1 MKSNVLKIGLLL
13 AFVPSLLLLDSCGG
27 ARADNTV
34 GAGAPP
40 AAKVVPDMDV
50 TLFAVE
56 HPEQVPLVAATARTV
71 SPELVVTGTVNLDVS
86 RSVPVVSLVSG
97 RVVAI
102 HARVGDTVK
111 KGQLLLSLR
120 SDDVANGFSDYR
132 KAVADDN
139 LVRTQ
144 LVRASDLF
152 GHGALSKNDLEV
164 VQNAAEKAK
173 VDVETKAEHLRLIGN
188 DPARPNAI
196 VDLLAP
202 VSGIITDQQV
212 TNSSGLQALG
222 SNAFVI
228 ADLSSVW
235 IVCDVY
241 ENDLATVRLGDL
253 AEVRLNAFP
262 GQAFKGTVSNIGASL
277 DPNLRTAKVRVEVA
291 NPGLMRLGMFAT
303 ATFRSRTT
311 EVHTVVP
318 ASAILHMHDRDF
330 VYLPAAEG
338 KFRRV
343 EVISGDALPNNM
355 QDVKSGIKPGDRVVV
370 NALVLEHTIDQ

>member
-1 MKSNVLKIGLLL
+1 MQTKSLMIVLVPALLFLTSCAGAKADSTL
-13 AFVPSLLLLDSCGG
+13 A
-27 ARADNTV
+27 
-34 GAGAPP
+34 AGAPP
-40 AAKVVPDMDV
+40 AATVIPDTNV
-50 TLFAVE
+50 NLFAVE
-56 HPEQVPLVAATARTV
+56 HPEQFPLAVATARTT
-71 SPELVVTGTVNLDVS
+71 SPELVVTGTVNPDVS

-97 RVVAI
+97 RVVAV
-102 HARVGDTVK
+102 HARIGDTVK
-111 KGQLLLSLR
+111 KGQLLLSIR

-139 LVRTQ
+139 LVHTQ

-152 GHGALSKNDLEV
+152 QHGALSKNELEV
-164 VQNAAEKAK
+164 AQNAAEKAK

-188 DPARPNAI
+188 DPAQPNAI
-196 VDLLAP
+196 VDLYAP

-222 SNAFVI
+222 SNAFTI

-241 ENDLATVRLGDL
+241 ENDLATVHLGDR
-253 AEVRLNAFP
+253 AEVRLNAYP
-262 GQAFKGTVSNIGASL
+262 GQVLRGTVSNIGASL

-303 ATFRSRTT
+303 ATFRGRTT
-311 EVHTVVP
+311 ETHTVVP
-318 ASAILHMHDRDF
+318 ASAILHIHDRDF
-330 VYLPAAEG
+330 VYLPAENG

-343 EVISGDALPNNM
+343 EVVSGDPLPNNM
-355 QDVKSGIKPGDRVVV
+355 QDVKSGIQPGDRVVA
-370 NALVLEHTIDQ
+370 NALILEHTIDQ

>member
-1 MKSNVLKIGLLL
+1 MQSKSLTVVLLL
-13 AFVPSLLLLDSCGG
+13 ACIASVLFLNSCAG
-27 ARADNTV
+27 AKADNAE

-40 AAKVVPDMDV
+40 TAEVVPDMNV
-50 TLFAVE
+50 ELFAVE
-56 HPEQVPLVAATARTV
+56 HPEQVPLATATARTA
-71 SPELVVTGTVNLDVS
+71 SPELVVTGTVNPDVS

-132 KAVADDN
+132 KAVADEN
-139 LVRTQ
+139 LVQTQ
-144 LVRASDLF
+144 LVRANDLF
-152 GHGALSKNDLEV
+152 GHGALSKNELEV
-164 VQNAAEKAK
+164 AQNAAEKAR
-173 VDVETKAEHLRLIGN
+173 VDVETKEEHLRLIGN
-188 DPARPNAI
+188 DPEKPNPI
-196 VDLLAP
+196 VDIYAP
-202 VSGIITDQQV
+202 VSGIITDQQI
-212 TNSSGLQALG
+212 TNSSGMQALG
-222 SNAFVI
+222 SNAFII
-228 ADLSSVW
+228 ADLSTVW

-241 ENDLATVRLGDL
+241 ENGLATVRLGDT
-253 AEVRLNAFP
+253 AEVRLNAYS
-262 GQAFKGTVSNIGASL
+262 GQVFKGTVSNIGASL

-291 NPGLMRLGMFAT
+291 NSGFMRLGMFAT
-303 ATFRSRTT
+303 ATFRSRSS

-318 ASAILHMHDRDF
+318 SSAILHMHDRDF
-330 VYLPAAEG
+330 VYLPAANG

-370 NALVLEHTIDQ
+370 SALVLEHTIDQ